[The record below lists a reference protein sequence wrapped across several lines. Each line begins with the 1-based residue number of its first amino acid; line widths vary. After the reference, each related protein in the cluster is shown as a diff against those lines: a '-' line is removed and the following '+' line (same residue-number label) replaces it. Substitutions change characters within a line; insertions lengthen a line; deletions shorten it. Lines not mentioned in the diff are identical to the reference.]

1 MTEREISDWE
11 CEINHAA
18 KIQEQRKY
26 RQQFDSLQESV
37 PQRSDRIKALFDETD
52 DRPLETQAIEQA
64 KQDRIDLIKRLIISF
79 FLLFVA
85 ITVLNIGVN
94 HVISRTVFST
104 VKPLRPHQ
112 QRYAGK

>member
-1 MTEREISDWE
+1 MNESNIAAWERELK
-11 CEINHAA
+11 HAQV
-18 KIQEQRKY
+18 IQEQRKY

-85 ITVLNIGVN
+85 ITVLNIWG
-94 HVISRTVFST
+94 
-104 VKPLRPHQ
+104 
-112 QRYAGK
+112 